1 MLPDRQP
8 SPGAERPG
16 TADRRRLRGIGNR
29 SLGVGLV
36 FVVAGFL
43 FTTSAQTA
51 RGTQLRSERA
61 DLAGLIQ
68 DETERLRERQEL
80 VAELD
85 AQVDRDTTVVAAG
98 SEAIRSLQRRSAAL
112 ADAAGVRPVSG
123 PALEV
128 TLDDA
133 PRDEPVPADAMP
145 DDLVVHQQDVQGV
158 VNALWAGGAEA
169 MMLQDQ
175 RVIATSA
182 VRCVGNTLILQGR
195 VYSPPYVITAIGDV
209 AGMRRALDD
218 SPEVSYYL
226 QYVAALNLGWQVR
239 QIRDAEFPGYAGS
252 LTLDHARAPGRA
264 GGTATPSGSPATTPD
279 AGSPGGSGSSGGSGS
294 GTTTDPPGEETP

>member
-1 MLPDRQP
+1 VPPERQP
-8 SPGAERPG
+8 SPVAGGAG
-16 TADRRRLRGIGNR
+16 TPARRWFRDLRGFLGGR
-29 SLGVGLV
+29 SVGVGLV

-43 FTTSAQTA
+43 FSTSAQTA
-51 RGTQLRSERA
+51 AGTQLRSERA

-68 DETERLRERQEL
+68 DETDRLQARQEL
-80 VAELD
+80 VADLD

-98 SEAIRSLQRRSAAL
+98 NDAVRRLQRRSAAL
-112 ADAAGVRPVSG
+112 AGAAGVRPVHG
-123 PALEV
+123 PALRV

-209 AGMRRALDD
+209 AAMRRSLER

-226 QYVAALNLGWQVR
+226 QYVAALNLVWRVQELG
-239 QIRDAEFPGYAGS
+239 DTGFPGYTGS
-252 LTLDHARAPGRA
+252 LTLDHARAA
-264 GGTATPSGSPATTPD
+264 GPAGATATPSGTPAEPSASGAPD
-279 AGSPGGSGSSGGSGS
+279 R
-294 GTTTDPPGEETP
+294 TQTQTRETP